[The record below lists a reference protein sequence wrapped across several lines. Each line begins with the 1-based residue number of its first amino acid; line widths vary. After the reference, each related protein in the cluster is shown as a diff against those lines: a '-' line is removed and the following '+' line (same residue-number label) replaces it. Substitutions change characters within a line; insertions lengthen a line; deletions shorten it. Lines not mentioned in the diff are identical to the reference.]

1 MKKLLY
7 LFVLIPLLSIAQE
20 CKIPKY
26 KVYPT
31 ENEEVSLKLDSAT
44 GEVWQVKIGIETGEE
59 VATKIDFIS
68 NKTDSTFEK
77 VTDFSDIMKN
87 FRVAQNGRFELFPT
101 DNIHEFLMV
110 DTILGTTYQV
120 QWHDQQEKRL
130 ISAITDY

>member
-1 MKKLLY
+1 MKNLFIL
-7 LFVLIPLLSIAQE
+7 LFVPIFSFAQE

-31 ENEEVSLKLDSAT
+31 ENKEVSLKLDSAT
-44 GEVWQVKIGIETGEE
+44 GEVWQVEIGVETGEE
-59 VATKIDFIS
+59 IASKIDFIS

-77 VTDFSDIMKN
+77 VSDFSDVMKN
-87 FRVAQNGRFELFPT
+87 FRVAQNGRFELYPT
-101 DNIHEFLMV
+101 DNIYEFLMV

-120 QWHDQQEKRL
+120 QWHNQQEKRL

>member
-1 MKKLLY
+1 MKNIIALL
-7 LFVLIPLLSIAQE
+7 FIIPIFSFGQE

-31 ENEEVSLKLDSAT
+31 ENKEVSLKLDSAT
-44 GEVWQVKIGIETGEE
+44 GEVWQVEIGVETGEE
-59 VATKIDFIS
+59 IASKIDFIS

-77 VTDFSDIMKN
+77 VTDFSDVMKN

-101 DNIHEFLMV
+101 NNIYEFLMV

-120 QWHDQQEKRL
+120 QWHNQQEKRL

>member
-1 MKKLLY
+1 MKNLIALL
-7 LFVLIPLLSIAQE
+7 FIIPIFSFAQE

-31 ENEEVSLKLDSAT
+31 ENKEVSLKLDSAT
-44 GEVWQVKIGIETGEE
+44 GEVWQVEIGVETGEE
-59 VATKIDFIS
+59 VASKIDFIS

-77 VTDFSDIMKN
+77 VTDFSDVMKN

-101 DNIHEFLMV
+101 NNIYEFLMV

-120 QWHDQQEKRL
+120 QWHNQQEKRL

>member
-1 MKKLLY
+1 MKNLIALL
-7 LFVLIPLLSIAQE
+7 FIIPIFSFAQE

-31 ENEEVSLKLDSAT
+31 ENKEVSLKLDSAT
-44 GEVWQVKIGIETGEE
+44 GEVWQVEIGVETGEE
-59 VATKIDFIS
+59 IASKIDFIS

-77 VTDFSDIMKN
+77 VTDFSDVMKN

-101 DNIHEFLMV
+101 NNIYEFLMV

-120 QWHDQQEKRL
+120 QWHNQQEKRL

>member
-1 MKKLLY
+1 MKN
-7 LFVLIPLLSIAQE
+7 LFVLLFVPIFSFAQE

-31 ENEEVSLKLDSAT
+31 ENKEVSLKLDSAT
-44 GEVWQVKIGIETGEE
+44 GEVWQVEIGVETGEE
-59 VATKIDFIS
+59 IASKIDFIS

-77 VTDFSDIMKN
+77 VTDFSDVMKN

-101 DNIHEFLMV
+101 NNIYEFLMV

-120 QWHDQQEKRL
+120 QWHNQHEKRL

>member
-1 MKKLLY
+1 MKYLIVLL
-7 LFVLIPLLSIAQE
+7 FIIPIFSFAQE

-31 ENEEVSLKLDSAT
+31 ENKEVSLKLDSAT
-44 GEVWQVKIGIETGEE
+44 GEVWQVEIGVETGEE
-59 VATKIDFIS
+59 IASKIDFIS

-77 VTDFSDIMKN
+77 VTDFSDVMKN

-101 DNIHEFLMV
+101 NNIYEFLMV

-120 QWHDQQEKRL
+120 QWHNQQEKRL

>member
-1 MKKLLY
+1 MKNLIILL
-7 LFVLIPLLSIAQE
+7 FIIPIFSFAQE

-31 ENEEVSLKLDSAT
+31 ENKEVSLKLDSAT
-44 GEVWQVKIGIETGEE
+44 GEVWQVEIGVETGEE
-59 VATKIDFIS
+59 IASKIDFIS

-77 VTDFSDIMKN
+77 VTDFSDVMKN

-101 DNIHEFLMV
+101 NYIYEFLMV

-120 QWHDQQEKRL
+120 QWHNQQEKRL
-130 ISAITDY
+130 ISAIIDY

>member
-1 MKKLLY
+1 MKKLVY
-7 LFVLIPLLSIAQE
+7 LFVLIPLLSFAQE

-31 ENEEVSLKLDSAT
+31 ENKEVSLKLDSAT

-110 DTILGTTYQV
+110 DTI
-120 QWHDQQEKRL
+120 
-130 ISAITDY
+130 

>member
-1 MKKLLY
+1 MKNLIAV
-7 LFVLIPLLSIAQE
+7 LFIIPIFSFAQE

-31 ENEEVSLKLDSAT
+31 ENKEVSLKLDSAT
-44 GEVWQVKIGIETGEE
+44 GEVWQVEIGVETGEE
-59 VATKIDFIS
+59 IASKIDFIS

-77 VTDFSDIMKN
+77 VTDFSDVMKN

-101 DNIHEFLMV
+101 NNIYEFLMV

-120 QWHDQQEKRL
+120 QWHNQHEKRL

>member
-1 MKKLLY
+1 MKNLIILL
-7 LFVLIPLLSIAQE
+7 FIIPIFSFAQE

-31 ENEEVSLKLDSAT
+31 ENKEVSLKLDSAT
-44 GEVWQVKIGIETGEE
+44 GEVWQVEIGVKTGEE
-59 VATKIDFIS
+59 IASKIDFVS
-68 NKTDSTFEK
+68 NKSDSTFEK
-77 VTDFSDIMKN
+77 VTDFSDVMKN

-101 DNIHEFLMV
+101 NNIYEFLMV

-120 QWHDQQEKRL
+120 QWHNQQEKRL

>member
-1 MKKLLY
+1 MKNLIILL
-7 LFVLIPLLSIAQE
+7 FIIPIFSFAQE

-31 ENEEVSLKLDSAT
+31 ENKEVSLKLDSAT
-44 GEVWQVKIGIETGEE
+44 GEVWQVEIGVETGEE
-59 VATKIDFIS
+59 IASKIDFIS

-77 VTDFSDIMKN
+77 VTDFSDVMKN
-87 FRVAQNGRFELFPT
+87 FRVTQNGRFELFPT
-101 DNIHEFLMV
+101 NNIYEFLMV

-120 QWHDQQEKRL
+120 QWHNQQEKRL

>member
-1 MKKLLY
+1 MKNLIVLL
-7 LFVLIPLLSIAQE
+7 FIIPIFSFAQE

-31 ENEEVSLKLDSAT
+31 ENKEVSLKLDSAT
-44 GEVWQVKIGIETGEE
+44 GEVWQVKIGVETGEE
-59 VATKIDFIS
+59 IASKIDFIS

-77 VTDFSDIMKN
+77 VTDFSDVMKN

-101 DNIHEFLMV
+101 NNIYEFLMV

-120 QWHDQQEKRL
+120 QWHNQQEKRL

>member
-1 MKKLLY
+1 MKNLIALL
-7 LFVLIPLLSIAQE
+7 LIIPIFSFAQE

-31 ENEEVSLKLDSAT
+31 ENKEVSLKLDSAT
-44 GEVWQVKIGIETGEE
+44 GEVWQVEIGVETGEE
-59 VATKIDFIS
+59 IASKIDFIS

-77 VTDFSDIMKN
+77 VTDFSDVMKN

-101 DNIHEFLMV
+101 NNIYEFLMV

-120 QWHDQQEKRL
+120 QWHNQQEKRL

>member
-1 MKKLLY
+1 MKY
-7 LFVLIPLLSIAQE
+7 LFILLFIIPIFSFAQE

-31 ENEEVSLKLDSAT
+31 ENKEVSLKLDSAT
-44 GEVWQVKIGIETGEE
+44 GEVWQVEIGVETGEE
-59 VATKIDFIS
+59 IASKIDFIS

-77 VTDFSDIMKN
+77 VTDFSDVMKN

-101 DNIHEFLMV
+101 NNIYEFLMV

-120 QWHDQQEKRL
+120 QWHNQQEKRL

>member
-1 MKKLLY
+1 MKNLITLL
-7 LFVLIPLLSIAQE
+7 FIIPIFSFAQE

-31 ENEEVSLKLDSAT
+31 ENKEVSLKLDSAT
-44 GEVWQVKIGIETGEE
+44 GEVWQVEIGVETGEE
-59 VATKIDFIS
+59 IASKIDFIS

-77 VTDFSDIMKN
+77 VTDFSDVMKN

-101 DNIHEFLMV
+101 NNIYEFLMV

-120 QWHDQQEKRL
+120 QWHNQQEKRL

>member
-1 MKKLLY
+1 MKNLIVLL
-7 LFVLIPLLSIAQE
+7 FIIPIFSFAQE

-31 ENEEVSLKLDSAT
+31 ENKEVSLKLDSAT
-44 GEVWQVKIGIETGEE
+44 GEVWQVEIGVETGEE
-59 VATKIDFIS
+59 IASKIDFIS

-77 VTDFSDIMKN
+77 VTDFSDVMKN

-101 DNIHEFLMV
+101 NNIYEFLMV

-120 QWHDQQEKRL
+120 QWHNQQEKRL

>member
-1 MKKLLY
+1 MKY
-7 LFVLIPLLSIAQE
+7 LFILLFIIPIFSFAQE

-31 ENEEVSLKLDSAT
+31 ENKEVSLKLDSAT
-44 GEVWQVKIGIETGEE
+44 GEVWQVEIGVETGEE
-59 VATKIDFIS
+59 IVSKIDFIS

-77 VTDFSDIMKN
+77 VTDFSDVMKN

-101 DNIHEFLMV
+101 NNIYEFLMV

-120 QWHDQQEKRL
+120 QWHNQQEKRL

>member
-1 MKKLLY
+1 MKNLIILL
-7 LFVLIPLLSIAQE
+7 FIIPIFSFAQE

-31 ENEEVSLKLDSAT
+31 ENKEVSLKLDSAT
-44 GEVWQVKIGIETGEE
+44 GEVWQVEIGVETGEE
-59 VATKIDFIS
+59 IASKIDFIS

-77 VTDFSDIMKN
+77 VTDFSDVMKN

-101 DNIHEFLMV
+101 NNIYEFLMV

-120 QWHDQQEKRL
+120 QWHNQQEKRL

>member
-1 MKKLLY
+1 MKNLLVL
-7 LFVLIPLLSIAQE
+7 LFIIPIFSFAQE

-31 ENEEVSLKLDSAT
+31 ENKEVSLKLDSAT
-44 GEVWQVKIGIETGEE
+44 GEVWQVEIGVETGEE
-59 VATKIDFIS
+59 IASKIDFIS

-77 VTDFSDIMKN
+77 VTDFSDVMKN

-101 DNIHEFLMV
+101 NNIYEFLMV

-120 QWHDQQEKRL
+120 QWHNQQEKRL
-130 ISAITDY
+130 ISTITDY

>member
-1 MKKLLY
+1 MKKLVY
-7 LFVLIPLLSIAQE
+7 IFVLIPLLSFAQE
-20 CKIPKY
+20 CKITKY

-31 ENEEVSLKLDSAT
+31 ENKEVSLKLDSAT

-87 FRVAQNGRFELFPT
+87 FRVAQNGRF
-101 DNIHEFLMV
+101 
-110 DTILGTTYQV
+110 
-120 QWHDQQEKRL
+120 
-130 ISAITDY
+130 

>member
-1 MKKLLY
+1 MKY
-7 LFVLIPLLSIAQE
+7 LFILLFIIPIFSFAQE

-31 ENEEVSLKLDSAT
+31 ENKEVSLKLDSAT
-44 GEVWQVKIGIETGEE
+44 GEVWQVEIGVETGEE
-59 VATKIDFIS
+59 IASKIDFIS

-77 VTDFSDIMKN
+77 VTDFSDVMKN
-87 FRVAQNGRFELFPT
+87 FRVTQNGRFELFPT
-101 DNIHEFLMV
+101 NNIYEFLMV

-120 QWHDQQEKRL
+120 QWHNQQEKRL

>member
-1 MKKLLY
+1 MKN
-7 LFVLIPLLSIAQE
+7 LFVLLFVPIFSFAQE

-31 ENEEVSLKLDSAT
+31 ENKEVSLKLDSAT
-44 GEVWQVKIGIETGEE
+44 GEVWQVEIGVETGEE
-59 VATKIDFIS
+59 IASKIDFIS

-77 VTDFSDIMKN
+77 VTDFSDVMKN
-87 FRVAQNGRFELFPT
+87 FRVAQNGRFELYPT
-101 DNIHEFLMV
+101 DNIYEFLMV

-120 QWHDQQEKRL
+120 QWHNQQEKRL

>member
-1 MKKLLY
+1 MKNLIVF
-7 LFVLIPLLSIAQE
+7 LFIIPIFSFAQE

-31 ENEEVSLKLDSAT
+31 ENKEISLKLDSAT
-44 GEVWQVKIGIETGEE
+44 GEVWQVEIGVETGEE
-59 VATKIDFIS
+59 IASKIDFIS
-68 NKTDSTFEK
+68 NKTVSTFEK
-77 VTDFSDIMKN
+77 VTDFSDVMKN

-101 DNIHEFLMV
+101 NSIYEFLMV

-120 QWHDQQEKRL
+120 QWHNQQEKRL

>member
-1 MKKLLY
+1 MKNLIALL
-7 LFVLIPLLSIAQE
+7 FIIPIFSFAQE

-31 ENEEVSLKLDSAT
+31 ENKEVSLKLDSAT
-44 GEVWQVKIGIETGEE
+44 GEVWQVEIGVETGEE
-59 VATKIDFIS
+59 IASKIDFIS
-68 NKTDSTFEK
+68 NKTVSTFEK
-77 VTDFSDIMKN
+77 VTDFSDVMKN

-101 DNIHEFLMV
+101 NSIYEFLMV

-120 QWHDQQEKRL
+120 QWHNQQEKRL

>member
-1 MKKLLY
+1 MKNLIVLL
-7 LFVLIPLLSIAQE
+7 FIIPIFSFAQE

-31 ENEEVSLKLDSAT
+31 ENKEVSLKLDSAT
-44 GEVWQVKIGIETGEE
+44 GEVWQVEIGVETGEE
-59 VATKIDFIS
+59 IASKIDFIS

-77 VTDFSDIMKN
+77 VTDFSDVMKN

-101 DNIHEFLMV
+101 NNIYEFLMV

-120 QWHDQQEKRL
+120 QWHNQQEKKG
-130 ISAITDY
+130 

>member
-1 MKKLLY
+1 M
-7 LFVLIPLLSIAQE
+7 
-20 CKIPKY
+20 
-26 KVYPT
+26 
-31 ENEEVSLKLDSAT
+31 LKLDSDT
-44 GEVWQVKIGIETGEE
+44 GEVWQVKISIETGEE

-130 ISAITDY
+130 ISAITDF

>member
-1 MKKLLY
+1 MKNLFIL
-7 LFVLIPLLSIAQE
+7 LFVPIFSFAQE

-31 ENEEVSLKLDSAT
+31 ENKEVSLKLDSAT
-44 GEVWQVKIGIETGEE
+44 GEVWQVEIGVETGEE
-59 VATKIDFIS
+59 IASKIDFIS

-77 VTDFSDIMKN
+77 VSDFSDVMKN

-101 DNIHEFLMV
+101 NNIYEFLMV

-120 QWHDQQEKRL
+120 QWHNQQEKRL

>member
-1 MKKLLY
+1 MKN
-7 LFVLIPLLSIAQE
+7 LFATLFIIPIFSFAQE

-31 ENEEVSLKLDSAT
+31 ENKEVSLKLDSAT
-44 GEVWQVKIGIETGEE
+44 GEVWQVEIGVETGEE
-59 VATKIDFIS
+59 IASKIDFIS

-77 VTDFSDIMKN
+77 VTDFSDVMKN

-101 DNIHEFLMV
+101 NNIYEFLMV

-120 QWHDQQEKRL
+120 QWHNQQEKRL

>member
-1 MKKLLY
+1 MKNLL
-7 LFVLIPLLSIAQE
+7 VLLLIIPIFSFAQE

-31 ENEEVSLKLDSAT
+31 ENKEVSLKLDSAT
-44 GEVWQVKIGIETGEE
+44 GEVWQVEIGVETGEE
-59 VATKIDFIS
+59 IASKIDFIS

-77 VTDFSDIMKN
+77 VTDFSDVMKN

-101 DNIHEFLMV
+101 NNIYEFLMV

-120 QWHDQQEKRL
+120 QWHNQQEKRL

>member
-1 MKKLLY
+1 MKNLIAV
-7 LFVLIPLLSIAQE
+7 LFIIPIFSFAQE

-31 ENEEVSLKLDSAT
+31 ENKEVSLKLDSAT
-44 GEVWQVKIGIETGEE
+44 GEVWQVEIGVETGEE
-59 VATKIDFIS
+59 IASKIDFIS

-77 VTDFSDIMKN
+77 VTDFSDVMKN

-101 DNIHEFLMV
+101 NNIYEFLMV

-120 QWHDQQEKRL
+120 QWHNQQEKRL

>member
-1 MKKLLY
+1 MKNLIAI
-7 LFVLIPLLSIAQE
+7 LFIIPIFSFAQE

-31 ENEEVSLKLDSAT
+31 ENKEVSLKLDSAT
-44 GEVWQVKIGIETGEE
+44 GEVWQVEIGVETGEE
-59 VATKIDFIS
+59 IASKIDFIS

-77 VTDFSDIMKN
+77 VTDFSDVMKN

-101 DNIHEFLMV
+101 NNIYEFLMV

-120 QWHDQQEKRL
+120 QWHNQHEKRL

>member
-1 MKKLLY
+1 MKNLIILL
-7 LFVLIPLLSIAQE
+7 FIIPIFSFAQE

-31 ENEEVSLKLDSAT
+31 ENKEVSLKLDSAT
-44 GEVWQVKIGIETGEE
+44 GEVWQVEIGVETGEE
-59 VATKIDFIS
+59 IASKIDFIS

-77 VTDFSDIMKN
+77 VTDFSDVMKN

-101 DNIHEFLMV
+101 NNIYEFLMV

-120 QWHDQQEKRL
+120 QWHNQHEKRL

>member
-1 MKKLLY
+1 MKKLVF

-31 ENEEVSLKLDSAT
+31 EKKEVSLKLDSAT

-77 VTDFSDIMKN
+77 VTDFSDVMKN

-101 DNIHEFLMV
+101 NNIYEFLMV

-120 QWHDQQEKRL
+120 QWHNQQEKRL

>member
-1 MKKLLY
+1 MKNLIVLL
-7 LFVLIPLLSIAQE
+7 FIIPIFSFAQE

-31 ENEEVSLKLDSAT
+31 ENKEVSLKLDSAT
-44 GEVWQVKIGIETGEE
+44 GEVWQVEIGVETGEE
-59 VATKIDFIS
+59 IASKIDFIS
-68 NKTDSTFEK
+68 TKTDSTFEK
-77 VTDFSDIMKN
+77 VTDFSDVMKN

-101 DNIHEFLMV
+101 NNIYEFLMV

-120 QWHDQQEKRL
+120 QWHNQQEKRL

>member
-1 MKKLLY
+1 MKY
-7 LFVLIPLLSIAQE
+7 LFILLFIIPIFSFTQE

-31 ENEEVSLKLDSAT
+31 ENKRVSLKLDSAT
-44 GEVWQVKIGIETGEE
+44 GEVWQVEIGVETGEE
-59 VATKIDFIS
+59 IASKIDFIS
-68 NKTDSTFEK
+68 SKTDSTFEK
-77 VTDFSDIMKN
+77 VTDFSDVMKN

-101 DNIHEFLMV
+101 NNIYEFLMV

-120 QWHDQQEKRL
+120 QWHNQQEKRL

>member
-1 MKKLLY
+1 MKYLIVLL
-7 LFVLIPLLSIAQE
+7 FIIPIFSFSQE

-31 ENEEVSLKLDSAT
+31 ENKEVSLKLDSAT
-44 GEVWQVKIGIETGEE
+44 GEVWQVEIGVETGEE
-59 VATKIDFIS
+59 IASKIDFIS

-77 VTDFSDIMKN
+77 VTDFSDVMKN

-101 DNIHEFLMV
+101 NNIYEFLMV

-120 QWHDQQEKRL
+120 QWHNQQEKRL

>member
-1 MKKLLY
+1 MKNLIVLL
-7 LFVLIPLLSIAQE
+7 FIIPIFSFAQE

-31 ENEEVSLKLDSAT
+31 ENKEVSLKLDSAT
-44 GEVWQVKIGIETGEE
+44 GEVWQVEIGVETGEE
-59 VATKIDFIS
+59 IASKIDFIS
-68 NKTDSTFEK
+68 NKSDSTFEK
-77 VTDFSDIMKN
+77 VTDFSDVMKN

-101 DNIHEFLMV
+101 NNIYEFLMV

-120 QWHDQQEKRL
+120 QWHNQQEKRL

>member
-1 MKKLLY
+1 MKKLVY
-7 LFVLIPLLSIAQE
+7 LFVLIPLLSFAQE

-31 ENEEVSLKLDSAT
+31 ENKEVSLKLDSAT

-68 NKTDSTFEK
+68 NKTASTFEK